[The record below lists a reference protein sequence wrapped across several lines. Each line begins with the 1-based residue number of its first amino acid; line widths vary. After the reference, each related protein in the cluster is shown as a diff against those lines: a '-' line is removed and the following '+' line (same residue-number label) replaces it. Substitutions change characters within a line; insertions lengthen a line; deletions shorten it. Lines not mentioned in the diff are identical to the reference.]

1 MVRAE
6 LNREGKYLI
15 LFESDASLLSPNSV
29 AAAVVAVAVVVAVGG
44 GSVVFDFALWGFE
57 VEVEVEVEEV
67 LVILYDLM
75 AEIVAD
81 I

>member
-6 LNREGKYLI
+6 LNKEGKYLI

-29 AAAVVAVAVVVAVGG
+29 AAVAVVAVAVAVAVGG

-57 VEVEVEVEEV
+57 VEVEVEEV